1 MKQIAAV
8 LCALLLTAACASP
21 ALRETELHQYA
32 PRKAERDLSSGIH
45 AYEDGD
51 YSKSARF
58 LENALA
64 GGLLLTYD
72 KVVAYKYLGFIY
84 CAQSREKACRKAF
97 RKALELDPKLELTP
111 AEAGHP
117 LWAPTFYSIKSQL
130 AERAQAVSSA
140 KVRTPRASAMSPR

>member
-1 MKQIAAV
+1 MKQIG
-8 LCALLLTAACASP
+8 ALLCVLLLAACSAP
-21 ALRETELHQYA
+21 VMRDAQLHKYA

-58 LENALA
+58 LRSALS

-72 KVVAYKYLGFIY
+72 RVAAYKYLGFIY
-84 CAQSREKACRKAF
+84 CSRSQEKACRNVF

-117 LWAPTFYSIKSQL
+117 MWAPTFYSVKSQL
-130 AERAQAVSSA
+130 AERAA
-140 KVRTPRASAMSPR
+140 RG

>member
-1 MKQIAAV
+1 MKQIGAL
-8 LCALLLTAACASP
+8 LCVLLLTACSAPMMRDA
-21 ALRETELHQYA
+21 ELHKYA

-58 LENALA
+58 LRNALS

-72 KVVAYKYLGFIY
+72 KVAAYKYLGFIY
-84 CAQSREKACRKAF
+84 CAQSQEKACRTAF

-117 LWAPTFYSIKSQL
+117 LWGPTFYSVKSQL
-130 AERAQAVSSA
+130 AERA
-140 KVRTPRASAMSPR
+140 RRG

>member
-1 MKQIAAV
+1 MKQIAAL

-21 ALRETELHQYA
+21 ALREAELHKYA
-32 PRKAERDLSSGIH
+32 PRKAERDLSSGIR

-58 LENALA
+58 LQSALS

-72 KVVAYKYLGFIY
+72 QVAAYKYLGFIY
-84 CAQSREKACRKAF
+84 CSQSREKQCRTAF
-97 RKALELDPKLELTP
+97 RKALELDPRLELTP

-117 LWAPTFYSIKSQL
+117 LWAPTFYSIKSQM
-130 AERAQAVSSA
+130 AERG
-140 KVRTPRASAMSPR
+140 RR